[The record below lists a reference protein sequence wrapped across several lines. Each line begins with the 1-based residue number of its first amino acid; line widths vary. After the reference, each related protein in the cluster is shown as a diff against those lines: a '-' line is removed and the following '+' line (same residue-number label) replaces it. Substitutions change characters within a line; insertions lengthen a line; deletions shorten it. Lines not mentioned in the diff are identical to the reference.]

1 MSNGRAS
8 RRKKGV
14 CEMGSILPLRK
25 QHAEDEPEK
34 LGGLFGIPSWMFGSH
49 PHMVSRNDPE
59 ALRYVCQ
66 VCGLVEPKE
75 MMNGWLRVACA
86 CERALRDA
94 EKWSPIGRPS
104 VDVVRASLTYT
115 WLGGNVEDGLE
126 RKSFADFSP
135 AYQPKAYQ
143 IAKEYATKLI
153 EARKYNEQYSR
164 NMLLI
169 GPVGLGKTHL
179 AAAVANA
186 LRDQMI
192 PCLYAT
198 AERLFDAFYAADF
211 ERKDEIIEQSST
223 TPLFVLDELSQL
235 YVKAETDGAYQ
246 KAQLFRII
254 DSRYKRHLPTIITTN
269 ELKNLDQPTLDR
281 LDERCDLVQMNG
293 KSYRRVLAEQHKGE

>member
-34 LGGLFGIPSWMFGSH
+34 LGGLFGMPSWMFGSH

-66 VCGLVEPKE
+66 VCGLVERKE

-94 EKWSPIGRPS
+94 EKWGPIGRPS

-115 WLGGNVEDGLE
+115 WLGAAIEDGLE

-135 AYQPKAYQ
+135 MYQPKAYQ
-143 IAKEYATKLI
+143 IAKDYASKLI
-153 EARKYNEQYSR
+153 EARKSNKQYSR
-164 NMLLI
+164 NILLI
-169 GPVGLGKTHL
+169 DRFDIAKPHPS
-179 AAAVANA
+179 
-186 LRDQMI
+186 D
-192 PCLYAT
+192 
-198 AERLFDAFYAADF
+198 AER
-211 ERKDEIIEQSST
+211 S
-223 TPLFVLDELSQL
+223 EL
-235 YVKAETDGAYQ
+235 
-246 KAQLFRII
+246 
-254 DSRYKRHLPTIITTN
+254 
-269 ELKNLDQPTLDR
+269 
-281 LDERCDLVQMNG
+281 
-293 KSYRRVLAEQHKGE
+293 